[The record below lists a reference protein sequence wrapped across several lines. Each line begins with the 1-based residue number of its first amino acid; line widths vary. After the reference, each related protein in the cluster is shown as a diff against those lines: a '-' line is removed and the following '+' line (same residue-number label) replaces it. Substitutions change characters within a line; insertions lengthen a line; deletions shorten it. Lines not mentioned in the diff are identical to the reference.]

1 MTCLYEISDLPHG
14 MKMTFDVPLICS
26 AQRMWVS
33 VRAGSW
39 GCSFPSRRGMQ
50 GKRPGLF
57 VHKQQLYPET
67 QSLTV
72 AAPGQST
79 LLPAAGCLML
89 QRWWNLKGASEQV
102 VIMTDRMTACAD
114 MQPRNKTPRLAN
126 KSSWKVFHWHCVSCL
141 TPLKLEGGGGIVS
154 LGIQRYNRP
163 AERQGEWLT
172 FVPFAVIIS
181 APVLMLI
188 V

>member
-1 MTCLYEISDLPHG
+1 MLSTKKQGQKDVISTDFLNWTFFFFLNKTACLCESSDPTRG
-14 MKMTFDVPLICS
+14 MKTTFDVPLICS
-26 AQRMWVS
+26 AQRMRVS
-33 VRAGSW
+33 VRACSW
-39 GCSFPSRRGMQ
+39 GRSFPSRSGMQ

-57 VHKQQLYPET
+57 VHRQQLYSET

-89 QRWWNLKGASEQV
+89 QRRWNLKGASEQV

-126 KSSWKVFHWHCVSCL
+126 KSSVEGFSLALCL
-141 TPLKLEGGGGIVS
+141 LSDTSEIGG
-154 LGIQRYNRP
+154 R
-163 AERQGEWLT
+163 GEAL
-172 FVPFAVIIS
+172 
-181 APVLMLI
+181 
-188 V
+188 